1 MTRVPST
8 VEARLPPHPRALV
21 AALAAV
27 FAFALA
33 SAPGVPAQTTDDS
46 ILVLEVWSEL
56 DPIVADGGERPVPR
70 EVAIERLLDEA
81 VFVLSGMVYGF
92 RFNYVP
98 AAPSRGV
105 EEVFDLEPY
114 ATIVR
119 GDPRLEVFQ
128 TWVEADR
135 LYARITYELD
145 AEQEGWYRGW
155 ASAANPRSRGA
166 GTAPFIRGP
175 VVKPEATRDAI
186 RVAIRNHARTL
197 ELNRP
202 RLIDGAVLIADAPRV
217 IVREGSYEAT
227 VRVVL
232 QIDTIERYE
241 LY

>member
-1 MTRVPST
+1 MI
-8 VEARLPPHPRALV
+8 AR

-27 FAFALA
+27 LLLA
-33 SAPGVPAQTTDDS
+33 SSTAPLAQTVDDP
-46 ILVLEVWSEL
+46 ILVVELWSEL
-56 DPIVADGGERPVPR
+56 DPLVADGGERPVPR

-92 RFNYVP
+92 RFSYVP

-105 EEVFDLEPY
+105 EEVFELDPY

-128 TWVEADR
+128 TWVDADR
-135 LYARITYELD
+135 LYARITYEVD
-145 AEQEGWYRGW
+145 AQQAGWYRGW
-155 ASAANPRSRGA
+155 TSAANPRSRGV
-166 GTAPFIRGP
+166 GTAPFIEGP
-175 VVKPEATRDAI
+175 TVKPQATRDAI
-186 RVAIRNHARTL
+186 RMAVRNHARTL

-202 RLIDGAVLIADAPRV
+202 RLLTGAVLIADAPRV
-217 IVREGSYEAT
+217 VVREGSYEAT
-227 VRVVL
+227 VRVLL

>member
-1 MTRVPST
+1 MITRLSLVLLL
-8 VEARLPPHPRALV
+8 VLPFS
-21 AALAAV
+21 AALT
-27 FAFALA
+27 
-33 SAPGVPAQTTDDS
+33 AQTLDDP
-46 ILVLEVWSEL
+46 ILVVETWSEL
-56 DPIVADGGERPVPR
+56 DPLVADGGERPVPR
-70 EVAIERLLDEA
+70 EVAVERLLEEA
-81 VFVLSGMVYGF
+81 AFVLSGMIYGF
-92 RFNYVP
+92 EFSYVP

-105 EEVFDLEPY
+105 EEAFELDPY

-135 LYARITYELD
+135 LYARVMYEVD
-145 AEQEGWYRGW
+145 AEQAGWYRGW
-155 ASAANPRSRGA
+155 TSAANPRSRGV

-175 VVKPEATRDAI
+175 AAKPEATRDAI
-186 RVAIRNHARTL
+186 RMAVRNHARTL

-202 RLIDGAVLIADAPRV
+202 RLITGAVLIADAPRV
-217 IVREGSYEAT
+217 VVREGSYEAT

>member
-1 MTRVPST
+1 MNPGRT
-8 VEARLPPHPRALV
+8 VTALV
-21 AALAAV
+21 FAAV
-27 FAFALA
+27 AAA
-33 SAPGVPAQTTDDS
+33 APAPLQAQADDDP
-46 ILVLEVWSEL
+46 ILVVELWSEL

-98 AAPSRGV
+98 AAPERGV
-105 EEVFDLEPY
+105 EEVFELEPY

-128 TWVEADR
+128 TWTEADR
-135 LYARITYELD
+135 VYARITYDLD
-145 AEQEGWYRGW
+145 AQQKDWYRGW
-155 ASAANPRSRGA
+155 ASAANARSRGV
-166 GTAPFIRGP
+166 GTAPFIGGP
-175 VVKPEATRDAI
+175 AVKPDATRDAV
-186 RVAIRNHARTL
+186 RMAIRNHARTL

-202 RLIDGAVLIADAPRV
+202 RLIEGAVLIADAPRV

-232 QIDTIERYE
+232 QIDSIERYE